1 MKIQQLTNDFPT
13 HKFRKE
19 EHFYKQFSVI
29 NTTKSERYAYSSVI
43 LRLYATQARI
53 YACLWINENRHHL
66 SGGGYAGGYGYH
78 KASAA
83 AQAAIDAA
91 GIKLDQSIAGV
102 GDDVIRE
109 ALLAIAQAINPEGKF
124 IIHEAHA

>member
-1 MKIQQLTNDFPT
+1 MKISQSTNDFPT

-29 NTTKSERYAYSSVI
+29 NTTKSERFAHSAII
-43 LRLYATQARI
+43 LRLYATPSRI
-53 YACLWINENRHHL
+53 YACLWINENAHHL

-83 AQAAIDAA
+83 AQDAIIAA
-91 GIKLDQSIAGV
+91 GITLATSIAGV
-102 GDDVIRE
+102 GDDAIRE
-109 ALLAIAQAINPEGKF
+109 ALLAIANHINPEGKF
-124 IIHEAHA
+124 ITHEAHA

>member
-1 MKIQQLTNDFPT
+1 MKILQPTNDFPT

-29 NTTKSERYAYSSVI
+29 NTAKSERFAHSAVI
-43 LRLYATQARI
+43 LRLYATPSRI
-53 YACLWINENRHHL
+53 YACLWINEGDHHL

-83 AQAAIDAA
+83 AQAAISAA
-91 GIKLDQSIAGV
+91 GITLDASIAGV
-102 GDDVIRE
+102 GDDAIRE
-109 ALLAIAQAINPEGKF
+109 ALLAISNHINPEGKF
-124 IIHEAHA
+124 ITHEAHA